1 MAKINEIKTYTVSV
15 SNLDKEAREYNITA
29 IAHVDDGRLTM
40 LDCGEIRRLPVE
52 GGVPEGEFLGNFNTC
67 NGSASLSV
75 NGTLTLSEGAA
86 LVEEFDAEVRADIEA
101 KKPNIE
107 QA

>member
-40 LDCGEIRRLPVE
+40 LDCGEIHRLPVE

-67 NGSASLSV
+67 NGSASMSV

-86 LVEEFDAEVRADIEA
+86 LVEAFDAEVRADIEA
-101 KKPNIE
+101 KNPDTAE
-107 QA
+107 A

>member
-1 MAKINEIKTYTVSV
+1 MVKINEIKTYTVGV
-15 SNLDKEAREYNITA
+15 SNLDDEAREYNITA
-29 IAHVDDGRLTM
+29 NAHVDNGVMTM
-40 LDCGEIRRLPVE
+40 LDCGEIHRLPVE

-67 NGSASLSV
+67 NGSASVSV

-86 LVEEFDAEVRADIEA
+86 LVEAFDAEVRADIEA
-101 KKPNIE
+101 KNPDTE

>member
-1 MAKINEIKTYTVSV
+1 MAKINEIKTYTVGV
-15 SNLDKEAREYNITA
+15 SNLDKEEREYNITA

-40 LDCGEIRRLPVE
+40 LDCGEIHRLPVE

>member
-1 MAKINEIKTYTVSV
+1 MAKINEIKTYTVGV
-15 SNLDKEAREYNITA
+15 SNLDNGERQYNITA

-40 LDCGEIRRLPVE
+40 LDCGEIHRLPVE
-52 GGVPEGEFLGNFNTC
+52 GGVPEGEYLGNFNTC
-67 NGSASLSV
+67 NGSASVSV

-86 LVEEFDAEVRADIEA
+86 LVEAFDAEVRADIET
-101 KKPNIE
+101 KNPDTE